1 MNAIPTISVLIAA
14 HNAAPWLEEA
24 VESALRQSHPPLEIL
39 VFDDA
44 STDGTAVML
53 ERLAIQSHYV
63 RGIHASRN
71 VGPSDARNA
80 LLAQAKGEWIA
91 LLDAD
96 DAWEPWRI
104 EALVPHMRSRD
115 IVCDNIANWKNG
127 TVGCVLV
134 PDAFFGARQAT
145 RLDPLR
151 FVQWNLGLLKPV
163 IRRAFLES
171 HSLAWSPGEFHG
183 EDFDFYLRC
192 LLCDARWL
200 QFPQAGYLYRRH
212 ETSLSRS
219 WRDGLVQSR
228 ALLARLRSAIPTEE
242 TELAAMLEERIA
254 DKERIRNL
262 YEWREAVRLRSG
274 ILKSTPAALS
284 GMLSLCIGRIR
295 RGWST

>member
-1 MNAIPTISVLIAA
+1 MSAIPTISVLIAA

-39 VFDDA
+39 IFNDA
-44 STDGTAVML
+44 STDGTAALL
-53 ERLAIQSHYV
+53 ERLAIQSPCV
-63 RGIHASRN
+63 RSIQVSRN

-104 EALVPHMRSRD
+104 EALGLHMRSHD
-115 IVCDNIANWKNG
+115 IVSDNIANWKDG
-127 TVGCVLV
+127 TSGCALV
-134 PDAFFGARQAT
+134 PDAFFGARQAI

-171 HSLAWSPGEFHG
+171 HSLAWSQGEFHG

-200 QFPQAGYLYRRH
+200 LLPQAGYLYRRH

-219 WRDGLVQSR
+219 WRDGLAQSR
-228 ALLARLRSAIPTEE
+228 DLLARLRPAIPAGE
-242 TELAAMLEERIA
+242 TELKAMLEERIA
-254 DKERIRNL
+254 DKDRIRNL
-262 YEWREAVRLRSG
+262 YEWKDAIHLRSG
-274 ILKSTPAALS
+274 ILERAPAALS
-284 GMLSLCIGRIR
+284 GMLSLCIGRVR
-295 RGWST
+295 RGWSA

>member
-1 MNAIPTISVLIAA
+1 MSATPTISVLIAA

-24 VESALRQSHPPLEIL
+24 VESALRQGHPPLEIL
-39 VFDDA
+39 IFNDA
-44 STDGTAVML
+44 STDGTAALL
-53 ERLAIQSHYV
+53 ERLASQSPCV
-63 RGIHASRN
+63 RSLQAARN
-71 VGPSDARNA
+71 VGPSEARNA
-80 LLAQAKGEWIA
+80 LLAQAKGDWIA

-96 DAWEPWRI
+96 DAWEPWHL
-104 EALVPHMRSRD
+104 EALIPHLQSHD
-115 IVCDNIANWKNG
+115 IVSDNIANWENG
-127 TVGCVLV
+127 TSGSLLV
-134 PDAFFGARQAT
+134 PDAFFGARQAI

-163 IRRAFLES
+163 IRRTFLES
-171 HSLAWSPGEFHG
+171 HGLAWRPGEFHG

-192 LLCDARWL
+192 LLKEARWL
-200 QFPQAGYLYRRH
+200 LLPQAGYLYRRH